1 MEFRAS
7 AEGSV
12 APRVG
17 MRSVADGPGPS
28 MSYKGGLHPVDELQ
42 QRMVRDDINGRIQR
56 IRHMHGNGAALIAQM
71 ELAVVSQAQR
81 LPGLRSSNIGLETLL
96 NTGASLDVTDYLN
109 DPDYS
114 ECPRDSRAIMERRL
128 GLL

>member
-1 MEFRAS
+1 MASEIPAHVLPVASLPEATFLRHFEGRSFAMEFRAS

-42 QRMVRDDINGRIQR
+42 QRVPWVIG
-56 IRHMHGNGAALIAQM
+56 
-71 ELAVVSQAQR
+71 AVVVD
-81 LPGLRSSNIGLETLL
+81 LTVDVD
-96 NTGASLDVTDYLN
+96 GA
-109 DPDYS
+109 
-114 ECPRDSRAIMERRL
+114 R
-128 GLL
+128 